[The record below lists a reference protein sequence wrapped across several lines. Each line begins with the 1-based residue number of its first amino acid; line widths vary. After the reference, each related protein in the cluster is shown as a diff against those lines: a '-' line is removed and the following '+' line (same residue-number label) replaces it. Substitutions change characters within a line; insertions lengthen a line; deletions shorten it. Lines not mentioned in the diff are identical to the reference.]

1 MGMVVIRCLECKNRS
16 IIEENG
22 SNLVCDICGSKD
34 VINEGGIEEFLP
46 SEEVIREAM
55 NFKI

>member
-1 MGMVVIRCLECKNRS
+1 MVVIRCLECKNRS